1 MSSGIFNKYTGYHN
15 RRSIRLR
22 GYDYSRPGYYFV
34 TICIQDRN
42 QKLFGNVVDG
52 KMALNQIGEAVQF
65 YWNGLTDH
73 FNNIRLD
80 EFVIMPNHFH
90 GIIVICNTVAG
101 AGSSRP
107 QGSSR
112 PTAFL
117 RAAIDGKNNHIDDK
131 NKQGRDDRA
140 PTLGN
145 MVAFFKYQSTKQI
158 NAMRQSGVEKI
169 WQRNYYDTIVK
180 DEKTIYHIRQYIRNN
195 PVNWSLD
202 PQRHLENEI
211 ENIPPNDLPN

>member
-42 QKLFGNVVDG
+42 QKLFGNIVDG
-52 KMALNQIGEAVQF
+52 KMALNQIGEAVRF
-65 YWNGLTDH
+65 CWNGLPDH

-80 EFVIMPNHFH
+80 EFIIMPNHFH
-90 GIIVICNTVAG
+90 GIIVICNPVEG

-112 PTAFL
+112 PTVFL
-117 RAAIDGKNNHIDDK
+117 RAAIDDK

-140 PTLGN
+140 PTLGK

-158 NAMRQSGVEKI
+158 NVMRQSGVEKI

-180 DEKTIYHIRQYIRNN
+180 DEKAVCHIQQYIRNN
-195 PVNWSLD
+195 PENWSLD

-211 ENIPPNDLPN
+211 ENMPPG